1 MASFKSILS
10 DIGNGLKKFFGIAV
24 EAAQVA
30 TPFVDVAFPGIGPL
44 YTATVAAAAQAEAAA
59 VAAGQ
64 QNGTGPQKLAMV
76 VAAVEKQFQDFA
88 SANGISSVTVKTI
101 ENWVNAV
108 VASLN
113 AIPAAQSAAIGQ
125 QG

>member
-1 MASFKSILS
+1 MPNFKTILS
-10 DIGNGLKKFFGIAV
+10 DIGNGLKKFFGVAV
-24 EAAQVA
+24 VAAQVA
-30 TPFVDVAFPGIGPL
+30 TPLVDAAFPGIAPL

-64 QNGTGPQKLAMV
+64 QSGTGPQKLAMV
-76 VAAVEKQFQDFA
+76 VSAIEKQFNDFA
-88 SANGISSVTVKTI
+88 AANGISNVQTSTI

-113 AIPAAQSAAIGQ
+113 AIPAAS
-125 QG
+125 